1 MVRTLAAVLVVL
13 AAACGKSEAPP
24 VRLQVFGDPV
34 ETQAYRALV
43 NAYRTEKPQANIE
56 LIPVGKQ
63 NDHMA
68 KLSTGFAAGDPPE
81 LFVLNFRR
89 FGQFAAKDVLEPLGP
104 ALQARGLWNADDFYA
119 PPVEAFQYNGVQQC
133 VPQNASSLVVYYNK
147 RLFQQA
153 GALLPHAEWTMR
165 EMLTAAFKIQA
176 FARTPE
182 GKGVYGIGLDPLLIR
197 LAPFI
202 WSFNGELVDNT
213 QNPTRITLDG
223 SAPLGL
229 TFVKSLIQRYRVV
242 PPLAAYKAES
252 SESRFIR
259 GGLGMVFES
268 RRFTTTLR
276 THPELDWDVAPFP
289 RLQAP
294 VSSLHADAYCL
305 AKAAKNKDAAMD
317 FVGFALSEKGQAILA
332 QSGRIVPARRSVAES
347 PVFLDPTQP
356 PASAQVFLDAI
367 PVLKRT
373 PNIAEWHEIETKAD
387 ILLEEWFYENPAL
400 MTSGEQE
407 GAMAEI
413 AFIVRLRDALQPVL
427 DRNQK
432 K

>member
-1 MVRTLAAVLVVL
+1 MVRALAVLAVVM
-13 AAACGKSEAPP
+13 AMASCGKSEAPL
-24 VRLQVFGDPV
+24 RLQVFGDPV
-34 ETQAYRALV
+34 ETQAYRALID
-43 NAYRTEKPQANIE
+43 AYRAQNPAAAVE

-68 KLSTGFAAGDPPE
+68 KLSTGFAAGNPPE

-89 FGQFAAKDVLEPLGP
+89 YGQFAAKDVLEPLGP
-104 ALQARGLWNADDFYA
+104 AMQARGLWNPDDFYA
-119 PPVEAFQYNGVQQC
+119 PPVEAFQYNGVQAC
-133 VPQNASSLVVYYNK
+133 LPQNASSLVVYYNK
-147 RLFQQA
+147 KLFQQA
-153 GALLPHAEWTMR
+153 GAPLPHAEWSMR
-165 EMLTAAFKIQA
+165 EMLNAALKIQA

-294 VSSLHADAYCL
+294 VSSLHADAYCMS
-305 AKAAKNKDAAMD
+305 KATKNKDAAMN
-317 FVGFALSEKGQAILA
+317 FVAFALSEQGQALLS
-332 QSGRIVPARRSVAES
+332 QSGRIVPARQSVAES
-347 PVFLDPTQP
+347 PAFLDPTRP
-356 PASAQVFLDAI
+356 PASARVFLDAI
-367 PVLKRT
+367 PTLKRT

-400 MTSGEQE
+400 MGSGEQE
-407 GAMAEI
+407 GAMAEL
-413 AFIVRLRDALQPVL
+413 AFIVRLRDAVQPVL
-427 DRNQK
+427 DRNKQK
-432 K
+432 